1 MSIVDCIT
9 SFVDGRVRLRHPAL
23 KDKATA
29 ELVCTV
35 VGGVEGITAV
45 QANPLTGSLL
55 IYYDAEKLTRE
66 QLLELAE
73 QGAAFIPGLNEEE
86 APAEAAKTAEGE
98 AAPRKACKV
107 CAPVDEVLQLLTG
120 RGATRFVNRAML
132 VSLIASLAALPAGSR
147 TVHAAAGGVFV
158 SGVLQH
164 LIAHRK
170 AL

>member
-29 ELVCTV
+29 ELVTAV
-35 VGGVEGITAV
+35 VGGVDGITAV
-45 QANPLTGSLL
+45 QANPVTGSLL

-73 QGAAFIPGLNEEE
+73 QGAAFIPGLNEDED
-86 APAEAAKTAEGE
+86 PAAETAEGE

-120 RGATRFVNRAML
+120 RGTTKFVNRAML
-132 VSLIASLAALPAGSR
+132 VSLIASLAALPLGNRA
-147 TVHAAAGGVFV
+147 VHTAAGGVFV
-158 SGVLQH
+158 GGVLQH

>member
-35 VGGVEGITAV
+35 VGGVDGITAV
-45 QANPLTGSLL
+45 QANPVTGSLL

-86 APAEAAKTAEGE
+86 APAAETAEGE
-98 AAPRKACKV
+98 AAPRKACRV
-107 CAPVDEVLQLLTG
+107 CAPVDEVIQLLTG
-120 RGATRFVNRAML
+120 RGTTKFVNRAML
-132 VSLIASLAALPAGSR
+132 VSLIASLAALPLGNRA
-147 TVHAAAGGVFV
+147 VHTAAGGVFV

-170 AL
+170 SL